1 MPPIF
6 KLTAPEFDAHR
17 AGVDVGVPSGIG
29 TSEGHSRSHGK
40 PQLSNF
46 GPTNADVRQFQDK
59 SERNAKRRRMCVY
72 KIAPLRDP
80 RWDGFLSS
88 EPRASI
94 FHTTA
99 WLEALRRTYGYDPV
113 VYTTSPP
120 GSELRNGVVFCEVKS
135 WLTGRR
141 LVSLPFSDH
150 CEPLVDDPQELRTI
164 LGALEKRTEQSQAWN
179 YIEMRPVQY
188 HEIKTSFHESTCNY
202 VLHRLDLA
210 PSSSQLFGALH
221 KGSTQRKIRRAERE
235 GLGYE
240 DGRSES
246 LLLIF
251 YRLLI
256 LTRRRHGVPPQPL
269 LWFRKLIDCL
279 GEAVQIRVAFHG
291 SRPNCG
297 HTDASL

>member
-1 MPPIF
+1 MGERAMASVPVYQIPP
-6 KLTAPEFDAHR
+6 L
-17 AGVDVGVPSGIG
+17 G
-29 TSEGHSRSHGK
+29 
-40 PQLSNF
+40 
-46 GPTNADVRQFQDK
+46 
-59 SERNAKRRRMCVY
+59 
-72 KIAPLRDP
+72 DP
-80 RWDGFLSS
+80 RWENFLGS
-88 EPRASI
+88 EPRTSI

-99 WLEALRRTYGYDPV
+99 WLEALRRTYGYDPI

-120 GSELRNGVVFCEVKS
+120 DRELRNGVVFCQVKS

-150 CEPLVDDPQELRTI
+150 CEPLVDGPQELRTI
-164 LGALEKRTEQSQAWN
+164 LGALEKGTEHSQAWN

-188 HEIKTSFHESTCNY
+188 HEIKTNFHESTRNY

-210 PSSSQLFGALH
+210 RSSNQLFGAFQ